1 MCIPHLWHSW
11 RQRVPSFHPL
21 LRRRYFSNWCKYH
34 KSSNDRLGPKTAFSI
49 ECCATKTKS
58 ITTVIHQK
66 ENITRSQWQLEVKTS
81 KVPEAWENAGYRLT
95 IYFSFES
102 DWLKR
107 WREFSGPV
115 TWRSKAKTKQSRIA
129 FNTRLKIA
137 QCQGHLFK
145 VGAELIMQTILNV
158 GEGRVQF
165 FQVRRAFS
173 PIWAKRTGKSRI
185 TSIFISLL
193 SRKNV

>member
-1 MCIPHLWHSW
+1 M
-11 RQRVPSFHPL
+11 
-21 LRRRYFSNWCKYH
+21 
-34 KSSNDRLGPKTAFSI
+34 
-49 ECCATKTKS
+49 
-58 ITTVIHQK
+58 
-66 ENITRSQWQLEVKTS
+66 KTS
-81 KVPEAWENAGYRLT
+81 KVPEAWENAGNRHT

-102 DWLKR
+102 DGLKR

-165 FQVRRAFS
+165 FQVGKAFS
-173 PIWAKRTGKSRI
+173 PI
-185 TSIFISLL
+185 
-193 SRKNV
+193 

>member
-1 MCIPHLWHSW
+1 M
-11 RQRVPSFHPL
+11 
-21 LRRRYFSNWCKYH
+21 
-34 KSSNDRLGPKTAFSI
+34 
-49 ECCATKTKS
+49 
-58 ITTVIHQK
+58 
-66 ENITRSQWQLEVKTS
+66 
-81 KVPEAWENAGYRLT
+81 PEAWENAGNRHT

-115 TWRSKAKTKQSRIA
+115 TWRSKAKIKQSWIA

-158 GEGRVQF
+158 GEERVQF
-165 FQVRRAFS
+165 FQVGRAFS

-193 SRKNV
+193 SRKNVSLCRSLRIMVPLKKNRTNLSALMNLRRTKKQMDQLVKKLLM

>member
-1 MCIPHLWHSW
+1 M
-11 RQRVPSFHPL
+11 
-21 LRRRYFSNWCKYH
+21 
-34 KSSNDRLGPKTAFSI
+34 
-49 ECCATKTKS
+49 
-58 ITTVIHQK
+58 
-66 ENITRSQWQLEVKTS
+66 
-81 KVPEAWENAGYRLT
+81 PEAWENAGNRHT

-145 VGAELIMQTILNV
+145 VGAELIVQTILNV
-158 GEGRVQF
+158 GEERVQF
-165 FQVRRAFS
+165 FQVGRAFS

-193 SRKNV
+193 SRKMFNFVGVCVLWFLWRKTGQTWAHWWTCEGRRNKWISWWRSCWCRG